1 MKHGSFSDSNSGTDS
16 DSDSDY
22 DEDKI
27 LNMET
32 PRIKKMLKE
41 MNISP
46 WEAKIKLH
54 LMGYIF

>member
-1 MKHGSFSDSNSGTDS
+1 MDNFSDSNSCTDS
-16 DSDSDY
+16 DSNSDY

-27 LNMET
+27 LNMYLEQ

-41 MNISP
+41 MDISP